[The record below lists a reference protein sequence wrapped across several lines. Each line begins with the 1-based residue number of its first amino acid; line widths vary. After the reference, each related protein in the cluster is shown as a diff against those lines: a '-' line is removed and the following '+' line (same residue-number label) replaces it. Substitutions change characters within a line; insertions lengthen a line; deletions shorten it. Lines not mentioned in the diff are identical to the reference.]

1 MAQNTAR
8 WEEGTEITLDAGVEA
23 GATGWTLG
31 HTNVL
36 RIGALVAV
44 HIEATFAASAAA
56 LVTTLQG
63 EFRPLDTVTTADGKF
78 TIGADG
84 KVNFTA
90 STSGGGNAVC
100 DVQYQAG
107 ATSP

>member
-8 WEEGTEITLDAGVEA
+8 WEEGTEITLDATVEA
-23 GATGWTLG
+23 AAPGWTLN

-44 HIEATFAASAAA
+44 HIEATFAGSAAA
-56 LVTTLQG
+56 LVTTLQS
-63 EFRPLDTVTTADGKF
+63 EFRPADTVTTHDGKF
-78 TIGADG
+78 TIAADG
-84 KVNFTA
+84 KVSFTG
-90 STSGGGNAVC
+90 STTGGGAATAEAV
-100 DVQYQAG
+100 YQAG